1 MSFYQNLDIY
11 LIISCFCLFII
22 FEFCFL
28 TSDARTMQYLCLSSA
43 RICGRWKYSSRPAI
57 LALKMQITFLQFWM
71 QEKSLWHMKGFSMCY
86 LKNLVRVFFHHYSVI
101 WYCIDGDGFVI
112 LCLQNVLFKLYCWAG
127 VKRQYFWC
135 KSEIIVRP
143 NNFPFKI
150 FFYKDCKLSRRG
162 SRDCKVGMIWTM
174 ILLLNSSNEFCLNK
188 VFVKDQFCFVVWKKV
203 WFEFLLNTLFHSRI
217 LNLKPKL
224 FKFFTFLNTT
234 LSQTHWPIP
243 SFHYKI
249 LIQVRMKWRKSVM
262 SVWILSGSICHGC
275 SGNTFT
281 YKEKTSWFL
290 NQQIKLNI

>member
-1 MSFYQNLDIY
+1 M
-11 LIISCFCLFII
+11 
-22 FEFCFL
+22 
-28 TSDARTMQYLCLSSA
+28 
-43 RICGRWKYSSRPAI
+43 
-57 LALKMQITFLQFWM
+57 
-71 QEKSLWHMKGFSMCY
+71 
-86 LKNLVRVFFHHYSVI
+86 I
-101 WYCIDGDGFVI
+101 WYCIDGDGFVV

-135 KSEIIVRP
+135 KSEIVVRP

-234 LSQTHWPIP
+234 LSQTHWPSP
-243 SFHYKI
+243 SFHYKF
-249 LIQVRMKWRKSVM
+249 LIQVRMKWKKSVM

-275 SGNTFT
+275 SGKSKTL
-281 YKEKTSWFL
+281 KEKTSWFL